1 MSQAVTAENL
11 SARGR
16 LWLTVTWASFLTASL
31 ATMVFFAFVD
41 PTPIVALLTPTA
53 AIPTRTALYSVGFF
67 FFWAICA
74 LAASLTA
81 WLMSEPSDDITTV
94 NDRH

>member
-1 MSQAVTAENL
+1 VSQAVPAENL

-74 LAASLTA
+74 TAASLTA
-81 WLMSEPSDDITTV
+81 WLMSAPSDDTTIG
-94 NDRH
+94 NERR

>member
-1 MSQAVTAENL
+1 
-11 SARGR
+11 
-16 LWLTVTWASFLTASL
+16 
-31 ATMVFFAFVD
+31 MVFFAFVD

-81 WLMSEPSDDITTV
+81 WLMSKPSDDITTV